1 MSDGILRIVAGDEAA
16 LRIIV
21 RQQRAEIDRLAA
33 QVERLRMTDAEWQAM
48 GWAIRREM
56 DAEWHS
62 GQEFEM
68 AVTLCGLRDRHAK
81 GGAA

>member
-33 QVERLRMTDAEWQAM
+33 EVERLRITEEEHDVLDQARRLSDQ
-48 GWAIRREM
+48 WVWCETIR
-56 DAEWHS
+56 AL
-62 GQEFEM
+62 QK
-68 AVTLCGLRDRHAK
+68 RHTK

>member
-33 QVERLRMTDAEWQAM
+33 QVERLQMTEDEHDALDEARRLGDQW
-48 GWAIRREM
+48 GWSETIR
-56 DAEWHS
+56 AL
-62 GQEFEM
+62 QK
-68 AVTLCGLRDRHAK
+68 RHAQETV
-81 GGAA
+81 GG

>member
-33 QVERLRMTDAEWQAM
+33 QVERLRITEDEHDALDEARRLGDQW
-48 GWAIRREM
+48 GWSETIRLL
-56 DAEWHS
+56 
-62 GQEFEM
+62 QQ
-68 AVTLCGLRDRHAK
+68 RHARETV
-81 GGAA
+81 GG